1 MYIYTV
7 RVLYTPSPPQMCFYI
22 VYHLESFRG
31 HKKPKAKI
39 SPRSQWVVSHPR
51 VGDVVVHCVKSFQR
65 MMGLS
70 FPLCFLLCFDG
81 FGISHIEE
89 GKVSFSSIAWGH
101 TDCICSLCCCIP
113 SSFFSVGKMHLIWF
127 EVKGIWTIFW
137 SRQKGKKKRLKN
149 IFSKLRLPPPHMEN
163 SVVETFLSY
172 LILLLLLSK
181 SSRFP
186 LLGICIVCR
195 FYLRSES
202 HDIIV
207 GFHSPF
213 SL

>member
-70 FPLCFLLCFDG
+70 FPPFAFCFA
-81 FGISHIEE
+81 STASSASVTQK
-89 GKVSFSSIAWGH
+89 GKVSF
-101 TDCICSLCCCIP
+101 
-113 SSFFSVGKMHLIWF
+113 
-127 EVKGIWTIFW
+127 
-137 SRQKGKKKRLKN
+137 
-149 IFSKLRLPPPHMEN
+149 
-163 SVVETFLSY
+163 LSNA
-172 LILLLLLSK
+172 
-181 SSRFP
+181 
-186 LLGICIVCR
+186 
-195 FYLRSES
+195 
-202 HDIIV
+202 
-207 GFHSPF
+207 
-213 SL
+213 